1 VAENV
6 RLVPGIDEDPAVTT
20 AAALVLFSGA
30 AAPWPWLQWG
40 LGVLGAASALLC
52 LELLPCEIRGH
63 ESDGR
68 RVLALWRDGDGGRA
82 FLSLLAIQ
90 REIEKGVRPRDLPA
104 GWLESARKAPRQT
117 RDSVHAELLS
127 FAAACDREDDIA
139 AAGHLERCLERIAI
153 APPEVAA
160 QLPLEAAI
168 FHAWYRRDG
177 VRAAEWRRRPRLRPR
192 RSAVG
197 TRTRFSQ

>member
-1 VAENV
+1 MRIGWRV
-6 RLVPGIDEDPAVTT
+6 RRLLAAPLPVGRLALVRHGDAMKPAIAADDVTAGFAAFDALPDRDLRRPFALVFLGGPLLNAAVTT

-52 LELLPCEIRGH
+52 LELLPYEIRGH

-82 FLSLLAIQ
+82 FLSLLALQ

-104 GWLESARKAPRQT
+104 GWLESAREAPRQT
-117 RDSVHAELLS
+117 RDSVHAE
-127 FAAACDREDDIA
+127 
-139 AAGHLERCLERIAI
+139 
-153 APPEVAA
+153 
-160 QLPLEAAI
+160 
-168 FHAWYRRDG
+168 
-177 VRAAEWRRRPRLRPR
+177 RPR

-197 TRTRFSQ
+197 TRTASLNDVV